1 MRETVMKDHT
11 QRKKYLGWPTLTS
24 ARMQQAGKLLTP
36 EPGLIGRDWRTHDR
50 PSWNHPSW
58 CPRCVAAVLGFK
70 IGWLLV
76 EAPMPIKAFTFY
88 SLARD
93 LENTAPGFGITIDY
107 EILESLMVQIV

>member
-1 MRETVMKDHT
+1 M
-11 QRKKYLGWPTLTS
+11 
-24 ARMQQAGKLLTP
+24 
-36 EPGLIGRDWRTHDR
+36 
-50 PSWNHPSW
+50 
-58 CPRCVAAVLGFK
+58 LGFK

-107 EILESLMVQIV
+107 DILESLLASITSSKPPANLKDELR

>member
-1 MRETVMKDHT
+1 MA
-11 QRKKYLGWPTLTS
+11 PAS
-24 ARMQQAGKLLTP
+24 
-36 EPGLIGRDWRTHDR
+36 
-50 PSWNHPSW
+50 
-58 CPRCVAAVLGFK
+58 VAAVLGFK

-107 EILESLMVQIV
+107 DILESLMASIMSSKPPANLKDELRQLADAHNCDFRDWREHRFVQFVKRKDPG